1 MFLENRYNFKS
12 FILIFLGDKPVPEI
26 LFELIEFMIN
36 LWGSEEFRLRMD
48 EFKIDM
54 NKKLKFLRFTKFPEL
69 VEIDTIDE
77 DMFLLWELCIV
88 VIDISRLCSED
99 LVSEVSFDNEV
110 EVFVSELVTNMW
122 GMVQ

>member
-1 MFLENRYNFKS
+1 M
-12 FILIFLGDKPVPEI
+12 PEI
-26 LFELIEFMIN
+26 LFKLIEFMIN
-36 LWGSEEFRLRMD
+36 LRGSEEIRLRMD

-54 NKKLKFLRFTKFPEL
+54 HKELQFLRLTKFPEL

-77 DMFLLWELCIV
+77 DMFLLRELGKI
-88 VIDISRLCSED
+88 VIDISRLCSKD

-110 EVFVSELVTNMW
+110 EVFIGELVTNMW

>member
-1 MFLENRYNFKS
+1 MFFKDGSNFMS
-12 FILIFLGDKPVPEI
+12 LIFIFFGDKPMPEI
-26 LFELIEFMIN
+26 LFKLIEFMIN
-36 LWGSEEFRLRMD
+36 LGGSEEFRLWMD

-54 NKKLKFLRFTKFPEL
+54 YKELQFLRLTKFPEL

-77 DMFLLWELCIV
+77 DMFLLRELGKIV
-88 VIDISRLCSED
+88 VDISRLCSED

-110 EVFVSELVTNMW
+110 EVFVGELVTNMW